1 MEEKKQE
8 NSEENKEKIVHKLI
22 EEEMKSSYLGYSM
35 SVIVGRALPDVKD
48 GLKPVHRRILYA
60 MQQLSMFHN
69 KPFKK
74 SARIVGEVLGKFHPH
89 GDTAVYDAL
98 VRMVQS
104 FSLRYPLIR
113 GQGNFG
119 SIDGDRAA
127 AMRYTE
133 AKLSKL
139 SEEMLKDIE
148 KKTVKFVPNFDG
160 SLKEPSFLPSKLPNL
175 LINGSSGIAVGMATN
190 IPPHNLNEVADAT
203 IHLIDNPE
211 SNIHELM
218 QFVKGPDFPTAGI
231 ISGTKGIK
239 SAYATGKGRV
249 IVKAKYNIEEGK
261 TTKRIIVTEIPYM
274 VNKSLLLEEIAN
286 LANDKKIKG
295 ISDLRDESDRKGMR
309 IVIFLKKD
317 ANQDIVINQL
327 FKHTRLKTTFGVI
340 NLAIVNGEPKILN
353 LKDLIQNY
361 VDHRRLVVR
370 RRTKFDLNKAEDRAH
385 ILEGLLVAL
394 GDIDKT
400 VKMIK
405 ESNSA
410 DEARKVLIAKLEITE
425 KQALAIL
432 DMRLQ
437 RLTGL
442 EQEKIKKEH
451 KELLELIEK
460 LKAILADEKK
470 ILQIIK
476 NELEELKKNYGD
488 ERRTEIIEEEEE
500 EMIPEDLIK
509 PENMVVTITH
519 SGYIKRL
526 PVATYKS
533 QKRGGRGVLAAG
545 TKEEDFVEDLFIA
558 NTHSYILFFTN
569 KGKVKWLKVYEM
581 PEASRQGRGKAIIN
595 LLRLS
600 EGERVTAFVP
610 VKEFK
615 GYLVMVTKKGVIKKT
630 PLELFSRPRKGGII
644 ALNLNSSDELISVRK
659 TDGERNLIIATRNGM
674 AVRFREKDLRPMGRT
689 AKGVRGIRLKR
700 EGDSVVEMVV
710 GRGDR
715 TLLTVTNKGYGK
727 RTPVGDYRLINR
739 GGSGV
744 INIKC
749 TEKNGKVVAVKSI
762 TEEDELM
769 LISQKGIAIRIN
781 AKDVSKIGRATQG
794 VRIMRLG
801 EGDKVV
807 AAARIVKG

>member
-1 MEEKKQE
+1 MKEKKQE
-8 NSEENKEKIVHKLI
+8 NSERAKEKIVQKLI
-22 EEEMKSSYLGYSM
+22 EEEMKSSYLDYSM
-35 SVIVGRALPDVKD
+35 SVIIGRALPDVRD

-60 MQQLSMFHN
+60 MQQMGMFHN

-89 GDTAVYDAL
+89 GDTAVYDSL
-98 VRMVQS
+98 VRMVQP
-104 FSLRYPLIR
+104 FSLRYPLIK

-119 SIDGDRAA
+119 SIDGDNQA

-148 KKTVKFVPNFDG
+148 KKTVKFISNFDG

-175 LINGSSGIAVGMATN
+175 LVNGSSGIAVGMATN
-190 IPPHNLNEVADAT
+190 IPPHNLIEVADAT
-203 IHLIDNPE
+203 INLIDNPE
-211 SNIHELM
+211 TTVQELM
-218 QFVKGPDFPTAGI
+218 QFIKGPDFPTAGI
-231 ISGTKGIK
+231 ISGKRGIK
-239 SAYATGKGRV
+239 EAYTTGKGR
-249 IVKAKYNIEEGK
+249 IILKARHNIEEGK

-274 VNKSLLLEEIAN
+274 VNKSQLLEEIADLVN
-286 LANDKKIKG
+286 NKKLRG

-309 IVIFLKKD
+309 VVIFLKKD
-317 ANQDIVINQL
+317 ANPEIVTNQL
-327 FKHTRLKTTFGVI
+327 FKHTRLKVTFGVI
-340 NLAIVNGEPKILN
+340 NLALVDGQPRILN
-353 LKDLIQNY
+353 LKDLLQNY
-361 VDHRRLVVR
+361 IDHRRGIVR
-370 RRTKFDLNKAEDRAH
+370 KRTKFDLNKAEDKAH

-394 GDIDKT
+394 GDIDNT

-405 ESNSA
+405 ESKSA
-410 DEARKVLIAKLEITE
+410 DEARNVLISKLEITE

-432 DMRLQ
+432 DMKLQ

-442 EQEKIKKEH
+442 EQEKIKKERR
-451 KELLELIEK
+451 ELLELIEK

-476 NELEELKKNYGD
+476 EELEELKKNYGD
-488 ERRTEIIEEEEE
+488 ERRTEIIEEEE

-526 PVATYKS
+526 PVGTYKA
-533 QKRGGRGVLAAG
+533 QRRGGKGVIAAR
-545 TKEEDFVEDLFIA
+545 TKEEDFVENLFIA

-569 KGKVKWLKVYEM
+569 KGKVKWLKVYEI
-581 PEASRQGRGKAIIN
+581 PEAGRQSRGKAMIN
-595 LLRLS
+595 LLRLE
-600 EGERVTAFVP
+600 EGEKITAFVP

-615 GYLVMVTKKGVIKKT
+615 GYLVMITKKGVIKKT
-630 PLELFSRPRKGGII
+630 SLELFSRPRKGGII
-644 ALNLNSSDELISVRK
+644 ALSLDPSDELISVRK
-659 TDGERNLIIATRNGM
+659 TDGERDLIIATRNGM
-674 AVRFREKDLRPMGRT
+674 AVRFNEKDLRSMGRT
-689 AKGVRGIRLKR
+689 ARGVRGIRLKR
-700 EGDSVVEMVV
+700 EGDSVVDMVV
-710 GRGDR
+710 GREDR
-715 TLLTVTNKGYGK
+715 ALLTVTDRGYGK
-727 RTPVGDYRLINR
+727 RTPVQDYRLISR

-749 TEKNGKVVAVKSI
+749 TEKNGNVAAVKSVKD
-762 TEEDELM
+762 EDELM
-769 LISQKGIAIRIN
+769 LISQKGIAIRME

-807 AAARIVKG
+807 AAARIVKD